1 VKTINRAGSSAIL
14 CLLWLF
20 SVSAEAVAG
29 AIDDAVADTSRL
41 EEHRVRDAGRK
52 PAEVLKLIDLAPGD
66 AVAELAAGSGYYAAI
81 LSRVV
86 GDRGKVYA
94 VDPTPIFE
102 AFPDARKTWPRF
114 QSLDP
119 RDNIVYS
126 VQNMDSLRIPEPLDS
141 ALMILYYHDTIW
153 TGEDREA
160 MNRAIFDALKPG
172 GQFLLVDHHGKSGAP
187 DSITHELHRMDAA
200 IVIPEVTAAGFV
212 LEKNSALLSNPDDPR
227 TSSVFDEAWRG
238 KTDRFVYVFRKP

>member
-1 VKTINRAGSSAIL
+1 MNRIIRTGSTALFCLLSLTAAPTAAIAGSIDA
-14 CLLWLF
+14 
-20 SVSAEAVAG
+20 AV
-29 AIDDAVADTSRL
+29 DDNSRL

-52 PAEVLKLIDLAPGD
+52 PRDVLKLIDLAEGD
-66 AVAELAAGSGYYAAI
+66 VVAELAAGSGYYAAI
-81 LSRVV
+81 LSRAV
-86 GDRGKVYA
+86 GSEGKVYA
-94 VDPTPIFE
+94 VDPKPIFE
-102 AFPDARKTWPRF
+102 AFPDARKTFPRF

-119 RDNIVYS
+119 RGNIVYS

-172 GQFLLVDHHGKSGAP
+172 GQFLLVDHHGESGAP
-187 DSITHELHRMDAA
+187 DSITRELHRMDAA

-212 LEKNSALLSNPDDPR
+212 LERESTLLANPDDPR
-227 TSSVFDEAWRG
+227 TTSVFDETWRG
-238 KTDRFVYVFRKP
+238 RTDRFIYVFRKP